1 MSHHYPH
8 LVGTVRDARTDR
20 ERISDLVHRYPRVSD
35 DEAKE
40 ILTFLRTGKHLDVGM
55 LTSNDRLRPQ
65 LDAFIEDHKSELGV
79 KWGEAAALVSAIIA
93 LLFGLWLVREWV
105 A

>member
-8 LVGTVRDARTDR
+8 LVGTVHDARSGR
-20 ERISDLVHRYPRVSD
+20 ERISELVYRYPRVSA

-65 LDAFIEDHKSELGV
+65 LAAFMEDHKKEFGV
-79 KWGEAAALVSAIIA
+79 KWSEAAALVSAIVA
-93 LLFGLWLVREWV
+93 LLFGLWFVREWV